1 MPFDDNNETLETPVD
16 ETPEAN
22 VIPAEEQPVQDV
34 PAQEPVNKGGYFRKG
49 NRNNNYQRHCKHACN
64 HSRYSR

>member
-34 PAQEPVNKGGYFRKG
+34 PAQEPVIAEASSASEQPDTTYAN
-49 NRNNNYQRHCKHACN
+49 A
-64 HSRYSR
+64 